1 MAANL
6 TANQSNDRPVA
17 TRTVVKRLIQLGI
30 TLLIFIAS
38 LFLSAGRLDWAMA
51 WVYIGLYVGM
61 IAINAR
67 LIDRELI
74 AERSRIREGTKEWDT
89 VLASV
94 AMLLVQPGSLIV
106 AGLDERLGWSQL
118 SLTVQL
124 VALAFV
130 ALGNGL
136 VIWTMAS
143 NKFFSTT
150 VRIQKERGHVVV
162 SSGPYRYVRHPGYLA
177 FSISGLATPLMLG
190 SPWGLIPSLLGVC
203 GIIVRTVLEDRTLQ
217 DELDGYKDYARRV
230 RHRLLPGIW

>member
-17 TRTVVKRLIQLGI
+17 TRAIVKRMIQLGI
-30 TLLIFIAS
+30 TLLIFMAS

-61 IAINAR
+61 IALNAT
-67 LIDRELI
+67 LIDRTLI
-74 AERSRIREGTKEWDT
+74 AERSRIGEGTKEWDT

-106 AGLDERLGWSQL
+106 AGLDERFGWSQP

-130 ALGNGL
+130 VLGNSL
-136 VIWTMAS
+136 VSWTMSS

-150 VRIQKERGHVVV
+150 VRIQKERGHAVV
-162 SSGPYRYVRHPGYLA
+162 SSGPYRLVRHPGYLA

-190 SPWGLIPSLLGVC
+190 SLWGLIPSLLGVC
-203 GIIVRTVLEDRTLQ
+203 AIIVRTVLEDRTLQ
-217 DELDGYKDYARRV
+217 DELDGYRDYARRV
-230 RHRLLPGIW
+230 RYRLLLGVW